1 LKKKEIFVIAIGVIF
16 ISCYVTLFI
25 EQGGS
30 SISELVTTITAIIGV
45 FAIWFQLKKERELN
59 EAQFI
64 MDYNNSFISNEELVG
79 IESQLELFR
88 KTGKLEITD
97 DNRQSYINYLVY
109 NEALAALVFRKV
121 LSLDVI
127 DDLFSYRFFL
137 AMNNPILQSEEIIPE
152 AEYYK
157 GSIKLF
163 KKWIAFK
170 KKNGLSVVLEE
181 YRLDKTW
188 DDFNKYVN

>member
-1 LKKKEIFVIAIGVIF
+1 MKKKEIFVIAIGVIF

-79 IESQLELFR
+79 VESQLELFR
-88 KTGKLEITD
+88 KTGELIITD
-97 DNRQSYINYLVY
+97 DNRQSFINYLVY

-121 LSLDVI
+121 LSLEVI

-137 AMNNPILQSEEIIPE
+137 AMNNPILQKEEIIPE

-157 GSIKLF
+157 GSIKSF
-163 KKWIAFK
+163 
-170 KKNGLSVVLEE
+170 
-181 YRLDKTW
+181 
-188 DDFNKYVN
+188 

>member
-1 LKKKEIFVIAIGVIF
+1 MKKKEIIVIAIGVIF

-45 FAIWFQLKKERELN
+45 FAIWLQLKKERELN

-79 IESQLELFR
+79 IESQLEMYR
-88 KTGKLEITD
+88 KTGKLEISD
-97 DNRQSYINYLVY
+97 DNRQSFINYLVY

-163 KKWIAFK
+163 KKWISYK
-170 KKNGLSVVLEE
+170 KKNGLPVVLEE
-181 YRLDKTW
+181 HRLDKAW
-188 DDFNKYVN
+188 DGFNKYAN

>member
-1 LKKKEIFVIAIGVIF
+1 MKKKEIFVIAIGVIF